1 MLGCPTTAALVA
13 GKDSLGD
20 RMAGGRRVN
29 QQLAFSRIHC
39 AQALRTQA
47 HIKSTQ
53 HTCYT
58 GVRRAPT
65 GNQACG
71 SRHVDYSSQT
81 AEQPCPPGA
90 SVLEMTPPPPV
101 DPTTVPLAV
110 VSVLSYTTPATLLLG
125 GQPPPEVSAP
135 SHNHVSI
142 CSPSASIFVSG
153 TKAGD
158 EFIRRKLLKD
168 LIHFVQ

>member
-20 RMAGGRRVN
+20 RMAGGHRVN

-71 SRHVDYSSQT
+71 SRLVDYSSQN
-81 AEQPCPPGA
+81 
-90 SVLEMTPPPPV
+90 S
-101 DPTTVPLAV
+101 
-110 VSVLSYTTPATLLLG
+110 
-125 GQPPPEVSAP
+125 
-135 SHNHVSI
+135 
-142 CSPSASIFVSG
+142 
-153 TKAGD
+153 
-158 EFIRRKLLKD
+158 
-168 LIHFVQ
+168 